1 MIRSFAGIEAS
12 ANFNV
17 WQNCD
22 KRGFQ
27 QGNDKGVKDSQH
39 CEMGQNCG
47 KNILEPLET
56 HQNSTNSPLNTT
68 KDQSV
73 PEKTEY
79 DDYIVK
85 QAKKLYKNQKV
96 SPEEINLRYDTLK
109 RKDMFKEIT
118 DIKFNT
124 FVAYRHLIAIAI
136 PFENDHRL
144 NVDYYLKKYGLF

>member
-1 MIRSFAGIEAS
+1 MDAPAD
-12 ANFNV
+12 FNV

-22 KRGFQ
+22 KCGFR
-27 QGNDKGVKDSQH
+27 QGIDKGVKNSQH

-47 KNILEPLET
+47 KNISKPLKT
-56 HQNSTNSPLNTT
+56 HQNSINSTLNAS

-96 SPEEINLRYDTLK
+96 SPEEINLRYDALK
-109 RKDMFKEIT
+109 RKEMFKEIT

-124 FVAYRHLIAIAI
+124 FVAYRHLRAIAI